1 MIRERPP
8 LDRPRRARN
17 NGGASRL
24 IMHLRMRALPLLLLR
39 TSLLAAALIVYGC
52 STQHSVAAPAQAST
66 PPRSPD
72 RFIYVAAGDIP
83 TVCYHD
89 LGSVSFQEPFTDAA
103 MDGDNVRM
111 ANKLRDLAML
121 KYPDSADAVIDV
133 RSEQNAVGTIV
144 TVTGEVVELR
154 QGQHTM
160 ECAMRKAPGVINTA
174 AAVAAG
180 GLFGAAIGGI
190 AAGGTAGFVAGG
202 ALGAGAAGGYMAVDR
217 HLETKREQTKL
228 KAELD
233 TQQAEIARLLAERS
247 SLQKCADEET
257 PLADCKIQEAAAT
270 PGTPQHSEGPSYEQE
285 QPQFEVQKQV
295 QQQQAYIR
303 KLRDQVFELQQQL
316 RSSSAPTS
324 GQ

>member
-1 MIRERPP
+1 MNRW
-8 LDRPRRARN
+8 
-17 NGGASRL
+17 SCVFT
-24 IMHLRMRALPLLLLR
+24 LLGM
-39 TSLLAAALIVYGC
+39 SLFGLAIICCGC
-52 STQHSVAAPAQAST
+52 SARHAAEAPAQAT
-66 PPRSPD
+66 PPAHATAPARSPD

-83 TVCYHD
+83 AVCYHD
-89 LGSVSFQEPFTDAA
+89 LGNVTFQEPFTDAA

-111 ANKLRDLAML
+111 ANKLRELAIL

-133 RSEQNAVGTIV
+133 RSEQNSVGTIV
-144 TVTGEVVELR
+144 TVTGEVVELH
-154 QGQHTM
+154 QGQHTV

-190 AAGGTAGFVAGG
+190 AGGGAAGFAAGG
-202 ALGAGAAGGYMAVDR
+202 ALGAGAVGGYMAVDR

-228 KAELD
+228 KGELD

-247 SLQKCADEET
+247 SLQKCANEET

-270 PGTPQHSEGPSYEQE
+270 PVTPQHSEDPSYEQE